1 MRTIIRP
8 VGAIA
13 IAVAISVV
21 APLSTQAEEAAS
33 QIPNLEQ
40 RLMALEDRLA
50 ASEATVASQKKVIS
64 AANLDSALARD
75 EGNVSFWNGV
85 VMGGHV
91 AASYSYNWNNPSAG
105 SVSQPL
111 NTFNRSHQE
120 FQLDAAKLEIGRP
133 TDGPGTAGFQFDIL
147 YGQNADILRGISP
160 SLSFP
165 TAPTNVPALQ
175 GDDEASFF
183 LQQAY
188 VAYNFNGVELKL
200 GRWETLLGY
209 EMLDTND
216 NPNISHGLLFT
227 WAIPFYHT
235 GLLASG
241 NISEN
246 LSWSA
251 GIANGTNNSTEN
263 NDQKAAVAQIA
274 YKSGNFG
281 TSLSGYYGFD
291 NQTGQGAPPV
301 SSSDSNYV
309 LDLVTTLQVTDALG
323 FWVNVDYGEGEDLDP
338 ISGDDAAWWGY
349 SAGAK
354 FDISDSTYFAVR
366 YEYFTDD
373 DNVRGI
379 GTSPGLGLMAAADDF
394 EATSITG
401 TLGHQ
406 LTDRLLVRAEV
417 RYDEADDDSVP
428 TGGAIFP
435 DDSAAGFEDDEVFAI
450 VEAVFSLD

>member
-1 MRTIIRP
+1 

-105 SVSQPL
+105 AGAQPL
-111 NTFNRSHQE
+111 NTFNNAHNE

-160 SLSFP
+160 SLVAGQPGFP
-165 TAPTNVPALQ
+165 TAPVNVPALQ

-188 VAYNFNGVELKL
+188 VSYNLNGVELKL

-241 NISEN
+241 NITEN

-251 GIANGTNNSTEN
+251 GIANGFNNSTEN
-263 NDQKAAVAQIA
+263 NDQKAAVGQLAFE
-274 YKSGNFG
+274 SGNFG
-281 TSLSGYYGFD
+281 TRLSGYYGFD
-291 NQTGQGAPPV
+291 NQTGQATAPV
-301 SSSDSNYV
+301 TSSDSNYV
-309 LDLVTTLQVTDALG
+309 LDLVTTFQATDALG
-323 FWVNVDYGEGEDLDP
+323 FWLNVDYGEAEDLHP
-338 ISGDDAAWWGY
+338 LNGDDARWWGY

-354 FDISDSTYFAVR
+354 FDISDSTYFALR
-366 YEYFTDD
+366 YEHLEDEETIR
-373 DNVRGI
+373 V
-379 GTSPGLGLMAAADDF
+379 SPGTARNF
-394 EATSITG
+394 EADSITG

-417 RYDEADDDSVP
+417 RYDQADDDAIP

-435 DDSAAGFEDDEVFAI
+435 DDSAVGVEDDEVFAI